1 MSSSIEYGLV
11 ISSSL
16 PMVVC
21 GVGALGPAPRPSL
34 VTTFAA
40 AEVLGDTAQWLLDRV
55 GAVVH
60 VHSPAAKAV
69 SCLEEGFIYLNQEV
83 GRCPFEFPLLTV
95 RLPHR

>member
-60 VHSPAAKAV
+60 V
-69 SCLEEGFIYLNQEV
+69 EGVLICDWV
-83 GRCPFEFPLLTV
+83 RGARCGATFRCASALGAETP
-95 RLPHR
+95 